1 MLRLSIGQWRIRRI
15 LSLDWSS
22 GIETLKCVDRVDLTL
37 SGSFAD
43 MILTSNASAA
53 ERNDTISLFVLTNPG
68 QLHFYDNA
76 CLSDLKS
83 GPEKKHHVHAVEYPV
98 VIPTVEPNMTVGKL
112 RLVSTE
118 ESFSRA
124 LTETVS
130 AAKLQDAMTTRS
142 TKWPLTGGIPSQLS
156 FGEENRIERIY
167 IAGYQDGSVRVWDAT
182 FPVLSFMFVLGH
194 EVEGIEIAGASSSIS
209 ALDFSSTTLSLAI
222 GNEGGLV
229 RIHSL
234 SGSFGGMN
242 FQFVTEAKREVHKV
256 PLEHR
261 LQCIAAFSI
270 LKSPVRTLQYLN
282 NGVRLAVGF
291 ECGQV
296 AVLDISTLSVLFLT
310 DSVSASS
317 SAVIS
322 VALKTYPNTSSDNL
336 NHHEKEMLN
345 ESSSR
350 EVAFILTRDAHII
363 VMDGITGNM
372 ISSQPM
378 HPRKESTAVS
388 MYILE
393 SNVSNTK
400 AFEKQSPISSQ
411 DVEAKSELVQTNSQ
425 YQSDSTEVEYD
436 TSSEAKYLG
445 QRYTDSLILLCCED
459 ALCLY
464 SSNFVIQGE
473 NNYIHKVNLAKPCCW
488 TTIFKK
494 DGKECGLVMVYQT
507 GVIEIR
513 SLPYLEVVGETS
525 LMATMR
531 WNFKTNMDKMMS
543 SSDKGQITLVNGCEF
558 AFISL
563 LAFENDFR
571 IPEALPCLHD
581 RVLAAA
587 PDAAVSLSQSQK
599 KKQST
604 APGII
609 GGIIKGFKGG
619 KVEQGVNL
627 AEAREITIA
636 HLEGIF
642 SRFLFSDPFKS
653 IGDDQKAVEL
663 NIDDIAI
670 DEPVPV
676 TSSFVKSNNNKTD
689 KEKERER
696 LFEGGSTDTKPKLR
710 TREEII
716 AKYRKAG
723 DTSSV
728 AAHARDKLVER
739 QEKLENISRR
749 TAELQ
754 SGAENFAS
762 MADELVK
769 TMQNRKWWH
778 I

>member
-1 MLRLSIGQWRIRRI
+1 MIYI

-322 VALKTYPNTSSDNL
+322 VALKTYPKTSSDNL

-345 ESSSR
+345 ESSR

-436 TSSEAKYLG
+436 TSSEAKCLG

-464 SSNFVIQGE
+464 SSNFVIQ
-473 NNYIHKVNLAKPCCW
+473 
-488 TTIFKK
+488 
-494 DGKECGLVMVYQT
+494 
-507 GVIEIR
+507 
-513 SLPYLEVVGETS
+513 
-525 LMATMR
+525 
-531 WNFKTNMDKMMS
+531 
-543 SSDKGQITLVNGCEF
+543 
-558 AFISL
+558 
-563 LAFENDFR
+563 
-571 IPEALPCLHD
+571 
-581 RVLAAA
+581 
-587 PDAAVSLSQSQK
+587 
-599 KKQST
+599 
-604 APGII
+604 
-609 GGIIKGFKGG
+609 
-619 KVEQGVNL
+619 
-627 AEAREITIA
+627 
-636 HLEGIF
+636 
-642 SRFLFSDPFKS
+642 
-653 IGDDQKAVEL
+653 
-663 NIDDIAI
+663 
-670 DEPVPV
+670 
-676 TSSFVKSNNNKTD
+676 
-689 KEKERER
+689 
-696 LFEGGSTDTKPKLR
+696 
-710 TREEII
+710 
-716 AKYRKAG
+716 
-723 DTSSV
+723 
-728 AAHARDKLVER
+728 
-739 QEKLENISRR
+739 NISRR